1 MTRRH
6 RPPVRQF
13 AVRMHLEIPREHR
26 KQHIGPGTRA
36 LSALMDAGYIRQDL
50 TVGERAE
57 IIRQMSLTNKQ
68 AQEEYI
74 AAVLTGM
81 EMIAKPDLEPA
92 KAQTPGHKQR
102 RRGRPKGSPL
112 KKLDL
117 ILWHK
122 MIAAYHRAHI
132 EASAKDTDQYIPNRD
147 LDNLLKDQ
155 YVPTRDVDNLLRQ
168 ATEEASRETKTT
180 TAASIRHRLVSRSR
194 QCEIN
199 PQDLGLASLYFHEF
213 DRAIQELPVGFAS
226 KPRRRKNHS

>member
-81 EMIAKPDLEPA
+81 EMIAKPDLE
-92 KAQTPGHKQR
+92 QGGRKQL
-102 RRGRPKGSPL
+102 S
-112 KKLDL
+112 
-117 ILWHK
+117 
-122 MIAAYHRAHI
+122 
-132 EASAKDTDQYIPNRD
+132 
-147 LDNLLKDQ
+147 
-155 YVPTRDVDNLLRQ
+155 
-168 ATEEASRETKTT
+168 
-180 TAASIRHRLVSRSR
+180 
-194 QCEIN
+194 
-199 PQDLGLASLYFHEF
+199 
-213 DRAIQELPVGFAS
+213 
-226 KPRRRKNHS
+226 